1 MHKLLTNNPRGAQIL
16 NLTTGKL
23 RKLEMGSYR
32 WLNSTRPPE
41 NLPLLPS
48 SKNWHKM
55 WSLII
60 WNRRSQKCVATVIF
74 KTWIQCIN
82 EPFHFNLIICFLGFY
97 HDLRQ
102 QRFPIYFFRSSLSL
116 PSGSYY
122 SPHILISHLWRQRFT
137 TTPVLHRVYS
147 HSMQTSTGI
156 WFIEEKH
163 KTVFT
168 V

>member
-41 NLPLLPS
+41 NLPLLLS

-74 KTWIQCIN
+74 RTWIQCIN
-82 EPFHFNLIICFLGFY
+82 EPFRFNLIICFLGFY

-116 PSGSYY
+116 PSRFLLFSSYPDLTPLEAKVHY
-122 SPHILISHLWRQRFT
+122 NSSTAQSIFPQYANKHRHLI
-137 TTPVLHRVYS
+137 HRR
-147 HSMQTSTGI
+147 
-156 WFIEEKH
+156 EA
-163 KTVFT
+163 
-168 V
+168 